1 MPNAVVLSDRAVSF
15 SFPLRSPLLGIMI
28 MAGLLLFYGL
38 GDLGLT
44 DRDEGSNAEAAREML
59 ETGNWLSP
67 TLNYEPRFAKPA
79 FTYWLIGGAY
89 HLFGVNEFA
98 ARLPSALSGLALIG
112 LQYLF
117 LSRLCGTTRAMF
129 GTLILLLNIEMIAIN
144 RMVLTDPELV
154 LFTTFAGYCFWLG
167 LQEEERSRRYFW
179 GSYFGM
185 ALAMLTKGPVGLVIP
200 LLGIVPYL
208 TVTRQWRRFWRV
220 GFPIQGTLAVLAI
233 SIPWYLA
240 MFVIHGAEYLEA
252 ARANTTGRFANP
264 MEGHGG
270 TLLFYV
276 PVLLLGFFPWSAML
290 PMALREACKEW
301 KMFRAHPEQLSATQ
315 HLALFAALWTISIFA
330 FFTLSATRL
339 PHYIYPLFPAASI
352 LVALYWSRCLNDSTP
367 PGLRGAMMLFA
378 GLGYLLGLGFAAV
391 PGLFETFDEI
401 LAKEFPA
408 ALSLDVGFWP
418 VVTGAGIVAGTM
430 TAKHLANS
438 QSQRPFVFWLAG
450 SLIVWIAC
458 SVLVFGMPVF
468 DRYFIAPP
476 QELAMIAGYN
486 LTPKDELI
494 QFGRRR
500 PSLAFYAKR
509 RILYVSPSEHERL
522 EPYRHS
528 PTTKMLILQRH
539 LRGRLPEPFASYP
552 VVLDRHGFV
561 LLSSRTFLQ

>member
-1 MPNAVVLSDRAVSF
+1 
-15 SFPLRSPLLGIMI
+15 MI
-28 MAGLLLFYGL
+28 VAGFLLFYGL

-67 TLNYEPRFAKPA
+67 TLNYEPRYAKPA
-79 FTYWLIGGAY
+79 FTYWLISGAY
-89 HLFGVNEFA
+89 ALFGVNEFA

-117 LSRLCGTTRAMF
+117 LFRLFGTSLAMF
-129 GTLILLLNIEMIAIN
+129 GALMLLLNIEFIAMN

-154 LFTTFAGYCFWLG
+154 LFTTLAGYCFWLG
-167 LQEEERSRRYFW
+167 LHEEGRSRWYFW
-179 GSYFGM
+179 GCYLGM
-185 ALAMLTKGPVGLVIP
+185 ALAMLTKGPVGILIP

-208 TVTRQWRRFWRV
+208 SVTRQWKRFWKI
-220 GFPIQGTLAVLAI
+220 GFPLRGLLAVMALSA
-233 SIPWYLA
+233 PWYLA
-240 MFVIHGAEYLEA
+240 MFAMHGADYLEA
-252 ARANTTGRFANP
+252 ARANTAGRFASP

-270 TLLFYV
+270 TLVFYF
-276 PVLLLGFFPWSAML
+276 PVVLLGFFPWSAML
-290 PMALREACKEW
+290 PMALREACKNW
-301 KMFRAHPEQLSATQ
+301 SIFRTHPEQCSAAQ
-315 HLALFAALWTISIFA
+315 HLALFAALWAMAIFA

-352 LVALYWSRCLNDSTP
+352 LVALYWSRCVKDSAS
-367 PGLRGAMMLFA
+367 PGLRVAMWLFA

-391 PGLFETFDEI
+391 PAIFEAFDEVM
-401 LAKEFPA
+401 AKEFPA

-418 VVTGAGIVAGTM
+418 VVTGGGIVAGTM
-430 TAKHLANS
+430 AAKHLADS
-438 QSQRPFVFWLAG
+438 DARRPLVFWIAG

-458 SVLVFGMPVF
+458 SVFVFGIPVF

-486 LTPKDELI
+486 LKPTDALI

-509 RILYVSPSEHERL
+509 RIVYVSPGEHERL

-528 PTTKMLILQRH
+528 PVTKMLVLQRH

-552 VVLDRHGFV
+552 VVLERHGFV
-561 LLSSRTFLQ
+561 LLSSRSFVQ